1 MEILLMCSLTSNFDY
16 ERYSV
21 PFQCGKRWYY
31 SYNEGLSA
39 QSVYYTFEEDAINL
53 KAKGTVFFDPNKLS
67 EDGTLAVLS
76 FENVVKA

>member
-1 MEILLMCSLTSNFDY
+1 MCSLTSNFDY
-16 ERYSV
+16 ERYGV
-21 PFQCGKRWYY
+21 PFRRGNRWYY

-39 QSVYYTFEEDAINL
+39 QSVYYTLEEDAIDS

-76 FENVVKA
+76 FEIVVKV